1 MVSDEDWMFPPLGP
15 IDAGQLALAL
25 VEAQTKVCPAV
36 GRPLEGCSRELA
48 ELVGAL
54 SRLSSVL
61 VQLLA
66 YSLTSDALTPLALL
80 DVIRAHQ
87 QARADLDSLDYRSPF
102 DA

>member
-1 MVSDEDWMFPPLGP
+1 
-15 IDAGQLALAL
+15 
-25 VEAQTKVCPAV
+25 
-36 GRPLEGCSRELA
+36 
-48 ELVGAL
+48 
-54 SRLSSVL
+54 